1 MMKSAGDFG
10 VARLVNGLTVAI
22 FLSLLLV
29 LAVVAGQFRQAEV
42 ELVHA
47 NGYQMVDLS
56 VLTRSVGVDGIWN
69 ALGRKVIVSSKNRF
83 LILFVG
89 SNRVALKGKVVRLS
103 TSPSIVN
110 GAMLVPV
117 DFITKALNSIMD
129 KKVSY
134 EVVGDKVVIFDK
146 RIGMTLP
153 IAPGPPTY
161 RENGQLQEDLIQ
173 ERLATGAT
181 EAAVTNGS
189 PLHFRDS
196 ALDVVVIDPGHGGRD
211 AGDSGPTGL
220 LEKEVT
226 LKLAMRM
233 KKLLE
238 RQMGIRVVLTRD
250 ADTDLSLERRTA
262 LANNEKAD
270 LFVSLHA
277 SGSLNRDLRG
287 FRAFVANVEAS
298 DERTAK
304 VVTEEN
310 KVISTEPGNETQKP
324 EEYATMLW
332 DLSDND
338 YFRESLAVAKELLA
352 ACSKAGIDV
361 ASVEPGRGSFIVLI
375 GASMPAVLL
384 EVGYPSNPTDEQ
396 LLKQDAYLDKL
407 ARAVCR
413 GIAQVKDQV
422 AAKSREKR

>member
-1 MMKSAGDFG
+1 MQSAGDFA
-10 VARLVNGLTVAI
+10 VARFWNGLAVGF
-22 FLSLLLV
+22 FLSLLLG
-29 LAVVAGQFRQAEV
+29 LAVAAGQFQQAEV

-56 VLTRSVGVDGIWN
+56 VLTRSVGLDKIWN
-69 ALGRKVIVSSKNRF
+69 ALGRKVIVSNKDKF
-83 LILFVG
+83 LVLFVG
-89 SNRVALKGKVVRLS
+89 SNRVALKGKIVRLS

-110 GAMLVPV
+110 GATLVPV
-117 DFITKALNSIMD
+117 DFITEALNSIMD

-146 RIGMTLP
+146 RIGITQP
-153 IAPGPPTY
+153 IKPGPSTY
-161 RENGQLQEDLIQ
+161 PEIGQLQEDFVQ

-181 EAAVTNGS
+181 EAALTNDS
-189 PLHFRDS
+189 PLHFRDA
-196 ALDVVVIDPGHGGRD
+196 ALDVVVIDPGHGRRD
-211 AGDSGPTGL
+211 TGDSGPTGL

-250 ADTDLSLERRTA
+250 ADIDLSLERRTA
-262 LANNEKAD
+262 LANSEKAD
-270 LFVSLHA
+270 LFISLHA

-298 DERTAK
+298 DEQTAK
-304 VVTEEN
+304 TVIKEN
-310 KVISTEPGNETQKP
+310 KIITAEPGNEAQKP

-338 YFRESLAVAKELLA
+338 YFRENIAVAQEIVA
-352 ACSKAGIDV
+352 ACTKAGVDV
-361 ASVEPGRGSFIVLI
+361 ALKEPGQGSFIVLI

-396 LLKQDAYLDKL
+396 LLKRDEYLDKL
-407 ARAVCR
+407 AAAVCE
-413 GIAQVKDQV
+413 GIAKIKTQV
-422 AAKSREKR
+422 AAQTQENR